1 MKKFQLTKL
10 LQLSI
15 ITFAFIPFVS
25 ALRINEIMYNPEGNE
40 FDFEYLELYT
50 DTQTNVSDYY
60 FEGITFKFPK
70 NTTINGYVVLANT
83 KEDVGPNNDFQDKYN
98 KSADF
103 EFDGSL
109 TNSGETITLYD
120 APGSIIDML
129 QYGDDADEGFS
140 LEFFQQNFI
149 ESLIKDGT
157 PKLENSHYNRS
168 LDSDV
173 MNVSLTSDCSG
184 SINIETSSDVIK
196 SGESIKFS
204 PNINYTDGLEFIIE
218 YYITDIFGN
227 IIKAKTNTTNTNQK
241 SYTPNIKE
249 EDKLFV
255 INMGLYLLCD
265 EIELVD
271 SAQKNFVVY
280 NEDTEEFVQEPF
292 LEIQTIYSGSDE
304 KVKFGEILNVKLK
317 ANKGNSTKKSIKVFV
332 EDLSKETSINID
344 SSGEFTIPIQ
354 IPANCDKKF
363 TEGRYLLVA
372 EGLGK
377 REYEGVDIYG
387 FAECKKEK
395 NVTTNNSTIEI
406 QSFYTRTKV
415 FEEKNI
421 TINSN
426 IHNKDFSQDITIN
439 FKHNNHTESYDVKI
453 MSDENLKTEFI
464 RTLERGNNNFS
475 LEVLQNDVL
484 LDKKLIFAYVPFS
497 EDLSIKEEQ
506 TEEERFKN
514 TYNLTR
520 VSEEKP
526 IESKDFINYALLGIS
541 VIFNSLL
548 IWKR

>member
-1 MKKFQLTKL
+1 MKIFQFTTFVLCA
-10 LQLSI
+10 LS
-15 ITFAFIPFVS
+15 FIPFVS

-50 DTQTNVSDYY
+50 DTQVNVSDYY
-60 FEGITFKFPK
+60 FDGITFKFPR
-70 NTTINGYVVLANT
+70 NTTINGYVILANT
-83 KEDVGPNNDFQDKYN
+83 KEDIGPNNDFQDLYN
-98 KSADF
+98 KSANF

-120 APGSIIDML
+120 AQGSIIDML

-149 ESLIKDGT
+149 QSLINQGT
-157 PKLENSHYNRS
+157 PGMENSHYS
-168 LDSDV
+168 QETDV
-173 MNVSLTSDCSG
+173 LNDTITSDCSG
-184 SINIETSSDVIK
+184 SINIETNSDIIK
-196 SGESIKFS
+196 SGESIKFTPS
-204 PNINYTDGLEFIIE
+204 INFTDGIEFIIE
-218 YYITDIFGN
+218 YYITDIFGE
-227 IIKAKTNTTNTNQK
+227 IVKAKTNTTNTNQK
-241 SYTPNIKE
+241 SYTPKIE
-249 EDKLFV
+249 EADKVFI
-255 INMGLYLLCD
+255 INENLYLLCD
-265 EIELVD
+265 NIELVD
-271 SAQKNFVVY
+271 SAQKNFVVF
-280 NEDTEEFVQEPF
+280 NDNLEQSIQEPF
-292 LEIQTIYSGSDE
+292 LEIQTIYTGSDE
-304 KVKFGEILNVKLK
+304 RAKFGEILNVKIK
-317 ANKGNSTKKSIKVFV
+317 ANKGNSSKRSIKIFV

-354 IPANCDKKF
+354 IPMNCDKKF

-387 FAECKKEK
+387 FAECNKKEK
-395 NVTTNNSTIEI
+395 NTTINNSSIEI

-415 FEEKNI
+415 FEENKNI

-439 FKHNNHTESYDVKI
+439 FRHNNHTESYDVKI

-464 RTLERGNNNFS
+464 RTLEKGNNNFS
-475 LEVLQNDVL
+475 LEVWQKDILM
-484 LDKKLIFAYVPFS
+484 DKKLIFAYVPFS
-497 EDLSIKEEQ
+497 EDLSTKVEQ
-506 TEEERFKN
+506 IEEERFKN

-520 VSEEKP
+520 VSEGKS

-541 VIFNSLL
+541 VLFNSLL